1 MKYSSGVF
9 FVLGALVLG
18 VAGCATL
25 TKGSTQT
32 VVVNTPGVS
41 GAMCT
46 LTSAAIGTQTVVT
59 PASVTLKKG
68 SDNISVRCSKECYED
83 SVGTLPSSLEGMTAG
98 NVLLGGVIG
107 LGVDAATGAMNN
119 YAPEVQVAMTKSK
132 SCKKK
137 NSDE

>member
-1 MKYSSGVF
+1 MKNISLVYIT
-9 FVLGALVLG
+9 LGSILVG
-18 VAGCATL
+18 IAGCATL
-25 TKGSTQT
+25 TKGSDQT

-46 LTSAAIGTQTVVT
+46 LTSGSIGTQTVIT

-68 SDNISVRCSKECYED
+68 GDNIAVRCSKECYED
-83 SVGTLPSSLEGMTAG
+83 SIGTIPSSLEGMTAG
-98 NVLLGGVIG
+98 NILLGGFIG
-107 LGVDAATGAMNN
+107 LGVDAASGAMNH

-132 SCKKK
+132 SCRKK

>member
-1 MKYSSGVF
+1 MNRIMAYYLVAAISL
-9 FVLGALVLG
+9 LGI
-18 VAGCATL
+18 AGCATL

-46 LTSAAIGTQTVVT
+46 LTSASIGTQTVVT

-68 SDNISVRCSKECYED
+68 GDNIAVRCSKECYED

-98 NVLLGGVIG
+98 NIVFGGFIG

-119 YAPEVQVAMTKSK
+119 YAPEVQVAMAKSK
-132 SCKKK
+132 ICKKK
-137 NSDE
+137 NIDS